1 VRVNY
6 EDGQLQKVLWWGLNI
21 KEATIR
27 LVPECRGLVRGGND
41 GRLGLVVSRAILGA
55 ALMFG
60 DNLDSIR
67 ISGGGGRGSRLAHLS
82 RVRTYWAG
90 AAGEEE

>member
-1 VRVNY
+1 MRM
-6 EDGQLQKVLWWGLNI
+6 GQLQKVLWWGLNI
-21 KEATIR
+21 KRQRSGLYQSAG
-27 LVPECRGLVRGGND
+27 GLVRGGND

-67 ISGGGGRGSRLAHLS
+67 FSGGGGRGSRLAHLS